1 MRKFLLL
8 VMVMAGLGA
17 FALAQGQTQITF
29 WSWYLSPKFDNYL
42 KGVISDFEA
51 QHPDIQVKWLDK
63 GDSMVQDFIS
73 AINLGTPP
81 DVVNLNAVETT
92 SAAQNGFLTPVT
104 DYTPLS
110 KMLSVYWGNP
120 VNNYTVNG
128 KVYGYPWY
136 GWVNQG
142 VMVYNSDLFQQAG
155 ITQLPTTTDEL
166 IADSKKIKDATG
178 AYGWEPVLLNST
190 APSEAD
196 ILGLFYQAGLPIVNS
211 SGQAAF
217 NTPAHAAVL
226 QKYVD
231 LFQGGYVPLD
241 ALRQDPFQLSIQL
254 YSQGKLA
261 TIIGGPQ
268 ALTRI
273 QDANK
278 SLYAKTKVAPAP
290 LGKAGV
296 ETGGGMDLVI
306 PAASKHKQ
314 AAATFAAFMTNNTN
328 QVKFT
333 EVTPIVPTTIDAAS
347 NSEFKTSS
355 TDPTKIATSMIV
367 TQGRFI
373 NLGYTAPANSA
384 DVIKHLN
391 DDVEAA
397 LLGKMSAQDALND
410 AVKFWNANLG
420 GKSK

>member
-1 MRKFLLL
+1 MRKVLLF
-8 VMVMAGLGA
+8 VMVMVGLGA

-63 GDSMVQDFIS
+63 GDSMVQDFIA

-81 DVVNLNAVETT
+81 DVVNLNVAETN
-92 SAAQNGFLTPVT
+92 SAAQNGFLTPIT
-104 DYTPLS
+104 SYTPLS
-110 KMLSVYWGNP
+110 QLLSVYWANP
-120 VNNYTVNG
+120 VNNFTVNG

-155 ITQLPTTTDEL
+155 ISQLPKTTDEL
-166 IADSKKIKDATG
+166 IADAKQIKDKTG
-178 AYGWEPVLLNST
+178 AYGWLPVLIDPT
-190 APSEAD
+190 APSAAE
-196 ILGLFYQAGLPIVNS
+196 ILGIFYEAGLPILNS
-211 SGQAAF
+211 DGQAAF

-226 QKYVD
+226 QQYVD
-231 LFQGGYVPLD
+231 LFKGGYVPLD
-241 ALRQDPFQLSIQL
+241 ILRVDPFQYSIQL

-261 TIIGGPQ
+261 AIVGGPQ

-278 SLYAKTKVAPAP
+278 DLYSKTKVASAP

-306 PAASKHKQ
+306 PASSKHQQ
-314 AAATFAAFMTNNTN
+314 AAATFAAFMTNNAN
-328 QVKFT
+328 QVKFA

-347 NSEFKTSS
+347 NPDFKTSS
-355 TDPTKIATSMIV
+355 DDPTDIATSMIV

-373 NLGYTAPANSA
+373 NPGYTPPANSA
-384 DVIKHLN
+384 DIVKHLN

-410 AVKFWNANLG
+410 AVKYWNANL
-420 GKSK
+420 K